1 MLPRSTKLTR
11 KGQVTIPKEIRD
23 ELDMH
28 EGEYL
33 LVEQVDGRIILRRA
47 IDIARETA
55 GVFKQYRKAT
65 PIDPAEERAAVER
78 AIAEEVAA
86 SMRDEYRDGE

>member
-1 MLPRSTKLTR
+1 MLPQTTKMTR
-11 KGQVTIPKEIRD
+11 KGQVTIPAEIR
-23 ELDMH
+23 ESLDLH
-28 EGEYL
+28 EGDFF
-33 LVEQVDGRIILRRA
+33 LVEQVDGRIVLRRA

-55 GVFKQYRKAT
+55 GVFKQYRKAA

-86 SMRDEYRDGE
+86 SMRDE